1 MAGLIAWRK
10 NEGVQCPFCI
20 GCSSHRAPTCK
31 KHDDMIPLVMIDMVN
46 ECTQEYNDGE
56 ITREDFSEFLEN
68 LLSPA
73 DGSELVGIRVR
84 AKYQNH
90 PVFFDGKY
98 TATVIGWDVT
108 KRVWTIQYDI
118 DGDTEEIDVWT
129 LHEMACWADYQ
140 YVEAY
145 IDAYE
150 FP

>member
-1 MAGLIAWRK
+1 
-10 NEGVQCPFCI
+10 
-20 GCSSHRAPTCK
+20 
-31 KHDDMIPLVMIDMVN
+31 MIPLVMIDMVN

-90 PVFFDGKY
+90 PVFSDGKY